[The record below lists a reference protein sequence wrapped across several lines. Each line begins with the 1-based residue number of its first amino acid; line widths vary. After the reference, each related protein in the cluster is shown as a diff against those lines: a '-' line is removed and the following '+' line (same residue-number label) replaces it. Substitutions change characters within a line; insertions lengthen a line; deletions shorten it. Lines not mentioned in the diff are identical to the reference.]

1 MPTAPKPPPGL
12 SRTEFRRWYQTVY
25 CESEYW
31 IWLRQLALD
40 WWEHQCGTCGATEQ
54 LQVHHLRYAN
64 LGRERREDMAVLCR
78 SCHDAWHA
86 RKKAREFNAWRTVA
100 IEGMAARRIADDEA
114 SEEARTRAEYDAA
127 GWWNQ
132 QVADSRD
139 EE

>member
-40 WWEHQCGTCGATEQ
+40 WWE
-54 LQVHHLRYAN
+54 
-64 LGRERREDMAVLCR
+64 
-78 SCHDAWHA
+78 
-86 RKKAREFNAWRTVA
+86 AWRTVA